1 MICKQ
6 NFFVGSKSLN
16 LYLLN
21 FFLFGAVEVSW
32 LSGFCKDTSTNVQM
46 ANHF

>member
-21 FFLFGAVEVSW
+21 FLLGSVEVSW